1 MPGIGSDFEALAGKP
16 LIRQEEFMFIVI
28 QAVSAV
34 LAGAILA
41 YLTASGRRTKS
52 TYSYM
57 LCVFLL
63 LLWHI
68 AEIIVLLSQNVIQE
82 TIAMKL
88 KFLPVVYVGASWLY
102 FCLSS
107 VQSRLIENKIFVGV
121 LFSIPT
127 ICYLFLATNELHYL
141 FFTEFIFKYRAIQ
154 GPVFWIHTAESYLCI
169 FAGTLYLYI
178 NLRKKFGR
186 STRESLWLLM
196 GVVLPVAA
204 NLLMLVRIIPH
215 DNGMDITSQVMLVTT
230 IFFGVAVY
238 QKRFLNLIPVAAR
251 HFIEN
256 TAVGTIIIDH
266 ENLVVGMN
274 EAINRLLPDLRLK
287 IYDPADKIADYLQR
301 NNGSDSVSAILQS
314 LQSSSPDPVKGILK
328 ANGLVLSLESVVL
341 KGFKQAA
348 TGRMLTVTDRTEERM
363 LVEEINTKNL
373 LLTKANERLTLSN
386 TMLSEANCR
395 LEQFS
400 ATIEELAISR
410 ERNRMGR
417 DVHDTV
423 GHTLTLLIALAE
435 NMKLRLHEDQGE
447 IRDMLD
453 KSIDLSRR
461 ALNDIRNCLKGID
474 LEFFKSAELTDLM
487 NHLVKT
493 NETSGIQV
501 EYSISGDLPVL
512 DATRVMTIFRICQES
527 VTNAIRHGQAQKV
540 SIIIKYQQNLLR
552 LYIFDDGRGCR
563 EIIRGYGLTGM
574 EERVAKLGGS
584 ISFGSDGEK
593 GFNIIAE
600 LPLAN

>member
-1 MPGIGSDFEALAGKP
+1 MVV
-16 LIRQEEFMFIVI
+16 VI

-41 YLTASGRRTKS
+41 YLAASGRRTKS

-57 LCVFLL
+57 LCLFLL

-68 AEIIVLLSQNVIQE
+68 AEIVVLLSQNVIQE
-82 TIAMKL
+82 TIAIKL
-88 KFLPVVYVGASWLY
+88 KFLPVLYVGASWLY

-107 VQSRLIENKIFVGV
+107 VHSRLIENKVFLRVI
-121 LFSIPT
+121 FSIPT

-141 FFTEFIFKYRAIQ
+141 FFTEVIFKYRALQ
-154 GPVFWIHTAESYLCI
+154 GPIFWVHTAESYLFI
-169 FAGTLYLYI
+169 FFGTLYLYSD
-178 NLRKKFGR
+178 LRKKFGR

-204 NLLMLVRIIPH
+204 NLLMLVKIIPH
-215 DNGMDITSQVMLVTT
+215 NGMDITSQVMLVTT

-256 TAVGTIIIDH
+256 TSVGTIILDH

-274 EAINRLLPDLRLK
+274 EAINQLLPDLQLK
-287 IYDPADKIADYLQR
+287 IYDSVDKIVEYLQR
-301 NNGSDSVSAILQS
+301 NNGTDSVSAILQV
-314 LQSSSPDPVKGILK
+314 LQSSCPSPAKGILK
-328 ANGLVLSLESVVL
+328 VNGLVLSLEAMVL

-348 TGRMLTVTDRTEERM
+348 TGRMLTVTDRTEEQM

-386 TMLSEANCR
+386 SMLTEANHR

-400 ATIEELAISR
+400 TTIEELAISR

-435 NMKLRLHEDQGE
+435 NMKLRLNEDQGE
-447 IRDMLD
+447 IRESLN

-474 LEFFKSAELTDLM
+474 LDSFKSAELTDLM
-487 NHLVKT
+487 NHLVNI

-527 VTNAIRHGQAQKV
+527 VTNAIRHGQAKKV
-540 SIIIKYQQNLLR
+540 SIIIKCQHNSLR
-552 LYIFDDGRGCR
+552 LYVFNDGRGCR
-563 EIIRGYGLTGM
+563 EIVRGYGLTGM

-600 LPLAN
+600 LPLAD